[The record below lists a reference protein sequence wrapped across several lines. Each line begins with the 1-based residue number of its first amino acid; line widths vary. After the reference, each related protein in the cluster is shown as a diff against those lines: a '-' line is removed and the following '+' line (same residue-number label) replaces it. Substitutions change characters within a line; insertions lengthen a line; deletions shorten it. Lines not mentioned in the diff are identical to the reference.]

1 MRRRDFIALLG
12 GSAAVLPAAAPRI
25 AIAQQREQKRRVAIL
40 MGGLKSDDVAGQAE
54 VAALEAGLKELG
66 WKPGDNI
73 ALDYRWPGAE
83 LEAVQAAAKAIV
95 SSRPDLVV
103 SRSTP
108 ATAAVAH
115 SGLPII
121 FVLIVDPLGSGFVQT
136 LGRPGYNLTGFSN
149 FEASVGGKW
158 LGLLHEAAPA
168 VSRVAVLFNPTT
180 APFASGYMISAQ
192 AAAAALGITAVAAS
206 CSKADD
212 IENAVGSL
220 ARESGGGLIAITDTF
235 LVEHRDLIV
244 GLAARNRL
252 PAIYGSGIFMSAGGL
267 MAYSADYPDIYHR
280 AAGYVDR
287 ILHGARPADLPV
299 QEPAKFNL
307 SVSLKTARAM
317 GLTLPQSLVSQAN
330 DVIE

>member
-1 MRRRDFIALLG
+1 M
-12 GSAAVLPAAAPRI
+12 APRI

-40 MGGLKSDDVAGQAE
+40 MGGLKSDDVAGRGE

-66 WKPGDNI
+66 WRPGDNI
-73 ALDYRWPGAE
+73 ELDYRWPGAE
-83 LEAVQAAAKAIV
+83 LDAVQAAAKAVV

-115 SGLPII
+115 SGLPVI
-121 FVLIVDPLGSGFVQT
+121 FVLLVDPLGSGFVQT
-136 LGRPGYNLTGFSN
+136 LGHPGYNLTGFSN

-158 LGLLHEAAPA
+158 LGLLREAAPA

-192 AAAAALGITAVAAS
+192 AAAASLGVTVAAAS
-206 CSKADD
+206 CSKPED
-212 IENAVGSL
+212 IENVVGSL
-220 ARESGGGLIAITDTF
+220 ARESGGGLITITDTF
-235 LVEHRDLIV
+235 LVEHRDLVV

-252 PAIYGSGIFMSAGGL
+252 PAIYGSGIFMASGGL

-307 SVSLKTARAM
+307 SINLKTARAL
-317 GLTLPQSLVSQAN
+317 GLNLPQSLISQAN
-330 DVIE
+330 DVTE

>member
-1 MRRRDFIALLG
+1 
-12 GSAAVLPAAAPRI
+12 
-25 AIAQQREQKRRVAIL
+25 
-40 MGGLKSDDVAGQAE
+40 
-54 VAALEAGLKELG
+54 LG
-66 WKPGDNI
+66 WRPGDNI
-73 ALDYRWPGAE
+73 ELDYRWPGAE
-83 LEAVQAAAKAIV
+83 LDAVQAAAKAVV

-115 SGLPII
+115 SGLPVI
-121 FVLIVDPLGSGFVQT
+121 FVLLVDPLGSGFVQT
-136 LGRPGYNLTGFSN
+136 LGHPGYNLTGFSN

-158 LGLLHEAAPA
+158 LGLLREAAPA

-192 AAAAALGITAVAAS
+192 AAAASLGVTVAAAS
-206 CSKADD
+206 CSKPED
-212 IENAVGSL
+212 IENVVGSL
-220 ARESGGGLIAITDTF
+220 ARESGGGLITITDTF
-235 LVEHRDLIV
+235 LVEHRDLVV

-252 PAIYGSGIFMSAGGL
+252 PAIYGSGIFMASGGL

-307 SVSLKTARAM
+307 SINLKTARAL
-317 GLTLPQSLVSQAN
+317 GLNLPQSLISQAN

>member
-1 MRRRDFIALLG
+1 M
-12 GSAAVLPAAAPRI
+12 VPRI
-25 AIAQQREQKRRVAIL
+25 AVAQQREQKRRVAIL
-40 MGGLKSDDVAGQAE
+40 MGGLKLDDVAGQGE

-66 WKPGDNI
+66 WRPGDNI
-73 ALDYRWPGAE
+73 ELEYRWSGAE
-83 LEAVQAAAKAIV
+83 LDAVQAAAKAVV

-108 ATAAVAH
+108 ATAAVAS
-115 SGLPII
+115 SGLPVI
-121 FVLIVDPLGSGFVQT
+121 FVLVVDPLGSGFVQT
-136 LGRPGYNLTGFSN
+136 LGHPGYNLTGFSN

-180 APFASGYMISAQ
+180 APFASGYLISAQ
-192 AAAAALGITAVAAS
+192 AAAASFGVTVTATS
-206 CSKADD
+206 CSKPED

-235 LVEHRDLIV
+235 LVEHRDLVV
-244 GLAARNRL
+244 GLAD
-252 PAIYGSGIFMSAGGL
+252 
-267 MAYSADYPDIYHR
+267 YSDIYRR

-307 SVSLKTARAM
+307 SISLKTARAM
-317 GLTLPQSLVSQAN
+317 GLTLPQSLVSQAD

>member
-1 MRRRDFIALLG
+1 M
-12 GSAAVLPAAAPRI
+12 APRI

-40 MGGLKSDDVAGQAE
+40 MGGLKSDDVAGQGE

-66 WKPGDNI
+66 WRPGDNI
-73 ALDYRWPGAE
+73 ELDYRWPGAE
-83 LEAVQAAAKAIV
+83 LDAVQAAAKAVV

-115 SGLPII
+115 SGLPVI
-121 FVLIVDPLGSGFVQT
+121 FVLLVDPLGSGFVQT
-136 LGRPGYNLTGFSN
+136 LGHPGYNLTGFSN

-158 LGLLHEAAPA
+158 LGLLREAAPA

-192 AAAAALGITAVAAS
+192 AAAASLGVTVTAAS
-206 CSKADD
+206 CSKPED
-212 IENAVGSL
+212 IENVVGSL
-220 ARESGGGLIAITDTF
+220 ARESGGGLITITDTF
-235 LVEHRDLIV
+235 LVEHRDLVV

-252 PAIYGSGIFMSAGGL
+252 PAIYGSGIFMASGGL

-307 SVSLKTARAM
+307 SINLKTARAL
-317 GLTLPQSLVSQAN
+317 GLNLPQSLISQAN
-330 DVIE
+330 DVTE